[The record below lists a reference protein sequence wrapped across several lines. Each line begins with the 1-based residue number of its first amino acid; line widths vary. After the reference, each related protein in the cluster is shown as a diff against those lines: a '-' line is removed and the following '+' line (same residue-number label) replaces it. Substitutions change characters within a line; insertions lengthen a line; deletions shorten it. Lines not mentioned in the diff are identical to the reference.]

1 MVCPP
6 VAMARSKRGQLK
18 KLLRNERDKHAVRFP
33 AAMLQMRISQE
44 RPGNELLSLMMRLR
58 TARARRQ
65 TRIASGELR
74 MGIWDLWCE
83 GSNQEERRTK
93 TLIRRAGCGKR
104 GMQIPHCLPAT
115 RHSLFAIPDRCS

>member
-18 KLLRNERDKHAVRFP
+18 KFLRNERDKHAVRFP

-44 RPGNELLSLMMRLR
+44 RPGNEMLSLMMRLR

-74 MGIWDLWCE
+74 MGDL
-83 GSNQEERRTK
+83 GSVVCGQQS
-93 TLIRRAGCGKR
+93 RRAAHDNFDQESR
-104 GMQIPHCLPAT
+104 VWQTRDANSPLPTRYSPLAI
-115 RHSLFAIPDRCS
+115 RHS